1 MGKKCP
7 QENSEILLL
16 FETSKNDHCRCG
28 RWGCKCPCSQF
39 YVPFS
44 QKSKMPF
51 YSQNCH
57 FSRIALLFSR
67 SALLFP
73 RSVFLFN
80 VCLSNGFFPRWLYF
94 LLVLL
99 RAAQRD
105 DNCLALKTST
115 WSMISYAFYSSFIL
129 HDSLE
134 NAISE
139 DLEWLKSISWK
150 HLEPFWMYLT
160 LPFYYE

>member
-1 MGKKCP
+1 MPLSSIQCAF
-7 QENSEILLL
+7 S
-16 FETSKNDHCRCG
+16 SKI
-28 RWGCKCPCSQF
+28 
-39 YVPFS
+39 
-44 QKSKMPF
+44 
-51 YSQNCH
+51 QNCH
-57 FSRIALLFSR
+57 FSRIAVYIPKVPFCIPEVSFYLMC
-67 SALLFP
+67 
-73 RSVFLFN
+73 

-129 HDSLE
+129 QDSSE

-139 DLEWLKSISWK
+139 DLEWLKLISWK
-150 HLEPFWMYLT
+150 YISALLNASDPVLFSKIV
-160 LPFYYE
+160 PDVFKCIQS

>member
-1 MGKKCP
+1 MGKKWP
-7 QENSEILLL
+7 QKNGKFYFCLKHPKMTTTADVEDQVVSTLAFNSTCL
-16 FETSKNDHCRCG
+16 SPKNQ
-28 RWGCKCPCSQF
+28 KF
-39 YVPFS
+39 PFIPRIAIFPVL
-44 QKSKMPF
+44 PF
-51 YSQNCH
+51 Y
-57 FSRIALLFSR
+57 FLEVLFC
-67 SALLFP
+67 FP
-73 RSVFLFN
+73 RGVFLFN

-139 DLEWLKSISWK
+139 DL
-150 HLEPFWMYLT
+150 
-160 LPFYYE
+160 